1 VVVPVKARDT
11 VFALTVGVA
20 NAAPSI
26 TAGESA
32 SMSVPDP
39 DEKVMTSG
47 EENAT
52 REVN

>member
-1 VVVPVKARDT
+1 MVVPVKARDT

-20 NAAPSI
+20 NAVPSI

-32 SMSVPDP
+32 SMSVPD
-39 DEKVMTSG
+39 EKVMTNG
-47 EENAT
+47 EEIAT